1 MKRQTI
7 TAYLAL
13 MANFI
18 FLVLMMAMPAIHDRL
33 QGKIFLLP
41 FAVFLLLGLML
52 SISAFK
58 EKKKNCLRKFL
69 MITGGSAVGIFLSII
84 LHNLVY
90 GLFIVLFGADI
101 WRRLGVGD
109 EPVFFMLAIIVLPVV
124 FVVGSVGS
132 AVIMIKEHRKS

>member
-1 MKRQTI
+1 
-7 TAYLAL
+7 

-41 FAVFLLLGLML
+41 FAIFLVIGLIL
-52 SISAFK
+52 CVSSFK
-58 EKKKNCLRKFL
+58 EKKKDRLRKFL
-69 MITGGSAVGIFLSII
+69 MITGGSAVGIFLSMI

-90 GLFIVLFGADI
+90 ALFIILFGDDF
-101 WRRLGVGD
+101 WRRSGLGD

-124 FVVGSVGS
+124 FVVGAVGS
-132 AVIMIKEHRKS
+132 GVLMIKQHRKAP